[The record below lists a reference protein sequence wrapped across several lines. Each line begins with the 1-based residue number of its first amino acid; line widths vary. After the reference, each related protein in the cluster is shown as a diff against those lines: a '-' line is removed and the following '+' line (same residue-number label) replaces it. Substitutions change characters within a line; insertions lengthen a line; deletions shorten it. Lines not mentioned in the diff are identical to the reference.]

1 MIGRAA
7 RSGGPVIF
15 LQGTLMVDLTSRPE
29 QGRNPTLSDTNN
41 SYLDLVR
48 RKRMYSGILLVLF
61 IALFASGWVLA
72 DHRNAGGFWNGLSQ
86 IDDFAA
92 EVLSEAWVD
101 RANLPGYFI
110 EFFPSLIETL
120 NIAAVSTL
128 IGALM
133 AVILSLLAT
142 RGLARWP
149 LLIGVF
155 RRTMDAL
162 RAIPEIVIALVLIY
176 ILGGGPVPAVIAIA
190 LHTGGAL
197 GKLFSEVA
205 ENADLKPVE
214 GLTSVGATWGQRMW
228 LGVIPQVAPNWLS
241 YALLRFEINVRASA
255 ILGFVGEGGI
265 GHDLK
270 LAMQW
275 GQGRYDQVV
284 AIFILLFLT
293 IFVIDRFSDHYRNR
307 LVKGH

>member
-1 MIGRAA
+1 
-7 RSGGPVIF
+7 
-15 LQGTLMVDLTSRPE
+15 MVDIAFGPEPGPRPDLKDPRE
-29 QGRNPTLSDTNN
+29 A
-41 SYLDLVR
+41 YLEMVR
-48 RKRMYSGILLVLF
+48 RKRMYGGIIMVLF
-61 IALFASGWVLA
+61 VAFMASGWMLA
-72 DHRNAGGFWNGLSQ
+72 DHRNAGGFWDGLHQ
-86 IDDFAA
+86 VFDFPS
-92 EVLSEAWVD
+92 EVLSEAWAKL
-101 RANLPGYFI
+101 ANLPGIFI
-110 EFFPSLIETL
+110 EHVPALIETL
-120 NIAAVSTL
+120 NIAAVATL
-128 IGALM
+128 IGALAAM
-133 AVILSLLAT
+133 ALSLLAT

-149 LLIGVF
+149 RMIPVF

-176 ILGGGPVPAVIAIA
+176 VLGGGPVPAVIAIA

-214 GLTSVGATWGQRMW
+214 GLASVGATWGQRMW
-228 LGVIPQVAPNWLS
+228 LGIIPQVAPNWLS

-284 AIFILLFLT
+284 AIFLLLFLA
-293 IFVIDRFSDHYRNR
+293 IVIIDRISDHFRHK
-307 LVKGH
+307 LVKGN

>member
-1 MIGRAA
+1 
-7 RSGGPVIF
+7 
-15 LQGTLMVDLTSRPE
+15 MVDVAFGPE
-29 QGRNPTLSDTNN
+29 QGQSPDLSN
-41 SYLDLVR
+41 SREAYLDMVR
-48 RKRMYSGILLVLF
+48 RKRMYGGILMVIF
-61 IALFASGWVLA
+61 IAIMASGWMLA
-72 DHRNAGGFWNGLSQ
+72 DDRNAGGFWEGLHQVFEFPS
-86 IDDFAA
+86 
-92 EVLSEAWVD
+92 EVLSEAWEK
-101 RANLPGYFI
+101 RALLPGVFWDHI
-110 EFFPSLIETL
+110 PALIETL
-120 NIAAVSTL
+120 NIAAVATL

-133 AVILSLLAT
+133 AVSLSLLAT

-149 LLIGVF
+149 RLIPVF
-155 RRTMDAL
+155 RRTMDGL

-214 GLTSVGATWGQRMW
+214 GLASVGATWSQRMW

-275 GQGRYDQVV
+275 GQGRYDEVV
-284 AIFILLFLT
+284 AIFLLLFLA
-293 IFVIDRFSDHYRNR
+293 IVVIDRISDHYRHK
-307 LVKGH
+307 LVRGH

>member
-1 MIGRAA
+1 
-7 RSGGPVIF
+7 
-15 LQGTLMVDLTSRPE
+15 MVDIAFGPEPGPRPNLKDPRE
-29 QGRNPTLSDTNN
+29 A
-41 SYLDLVR
+41 YLEMVR
-48 RKRMYSGILLVLF
+48 RKRMYGGIIMVLF
-61 IALFASGWVLA
+61 VAFMVSGWMLA
-72 DHRNAGGFWNGLSQ
+72 DQRNAGGFWEGLHQVLEFPS
-86 IDDFAA
+86 
-92 EVLSEAWVD
+92 EVLSEAW
-101 RANLPGYFI
+101 AKLSNLPGIFI
-110 EFFPSLIETL
+110 HHVPALIETL
-120 NIAAVSTL
+120 NIAAVATL
-128 IGALM
+128 IGALAAM
-133 AVILSLLAT
+133 ALSLLAT

-149 LLIGVF
+149 RLIPVF

-176 ILGGGPVPAVIAIA
+176 VLGGGPVPAVIAIA

-214 GLTSVGATWGQRMW
+214 GLASVGATWGQRMW

-275 GQGRYDQVV
+275 GLGRYDQVV
-284 AIFILLFLT
+284 AIFLLLFLA
-293 IFVIDRFSDHYRNR
+293 IVLIDRISDHFRHK